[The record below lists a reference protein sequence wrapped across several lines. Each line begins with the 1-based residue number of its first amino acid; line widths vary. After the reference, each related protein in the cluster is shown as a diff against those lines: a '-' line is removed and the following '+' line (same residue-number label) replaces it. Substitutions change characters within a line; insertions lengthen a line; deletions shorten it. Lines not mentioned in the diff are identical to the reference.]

1 MNLSNTLT
9 CSRILLIPLVVLFL
23 IEGSRNSNQFAAFF
37 FILATFTDWL
47 DGHLAR
53 SRNQI
58 TSLGAILDPIADK
71 LLIIS
76 ALLPLVSLGRVDSWL
91 AGIIIGREF
100 LVTVLRAFAI
110 NEGTIMPAQTMGKW
124 KMCLEVISIT
134 MLILNLFPIIAK
146 YLLIL
151 AMILAVV
158 SGIEY
163 FRKAAK
169 EIFQ

>member
-1 MNLSNTLT
+1 M
-9 CSRILLIPLVVLFL
+9 
-23 IEGSRNSNQFAAFF
+23 
-37 FILATFTDWL
+37 L
-47 DGHLAR
+47 DGHLAT

>member
-9 CSRILLIPLVVLFL
+9 CSRILLIPIVVLFL
-23 IEGSRNSNQFAAFF
+23 IEGSKSSNKIAALF
-37 FILATFTDWL
+37 FIIATFTDWL

-53 SRNQI
+53 RRNQ
-58 TSLGAILDPIADK
+58 TTTLGAILDPIADK

-76 ALLPLVSLGRVDSWL
+76 ALLPLVSLGRVDAWL

-110 NEGTIMPAQTMGKW
+110 NEGNIMPAQMMGKC
-124 KMCLEVISIT
+124 KMVLEVASIT
-134 MLILNLFPIIAK
+134 MLILNLFPVFAR

-151 AMILAVV
+151 AMILAII

-163 FRKAAK
+163 FRKSAK

>member
-1 MNLSNTLT
+1 
-9 CSRILLIPLVVLFL
+9 LFL
-23 IEGSRNSNQFAAFF
+23 IEESRDSNQFAAFF

-53 SRNQI
+53 TRNQT

-100 LVTVLRAFAI
+100 LVTVLRGFAI

-124 KMCLEVISIT
+124 KMGLEVVSIT
-134 MLILNLFPIIAK
+134 MLILNLFPLIAK

-163 FRKAAK
+163 FRKAVK